1 MPSGLTRRTFLNRV
15 GQTGGAVALHG
26 VMRALELA
34 SPAAAQAFSPIGAA
48 PAGRGGA
55 ASRVIVIGAG
65 LAGLTTAYELRKLGY
80 TVDVLEARGR
90 TGGRCF
96 TRARRHGQRRDRPAV
111 RPARSTPISISTPD
125 RRGFRIITPSPLPTA
140 RSSACRWRCS
150 AA

>member
-34 SPAAAQAFSPIGAA
+34 SPAAAEAFSPIGTA
-48 PAGRGGA
+48 PAGRSGA

-80 TVDVLEARGR
+80 TVEVLEARGR
-90 TGGRCF
+90 TRGRCF
-96 TRARRHGQRRDRPAV
+96 TV
-111 RPARSTPISISTPD
+111 RGGTVSEE
-125 RRGFRIITPSPLPTA
+125 
-140 RSSACRWRCS
+140 
-150 AA
+150 